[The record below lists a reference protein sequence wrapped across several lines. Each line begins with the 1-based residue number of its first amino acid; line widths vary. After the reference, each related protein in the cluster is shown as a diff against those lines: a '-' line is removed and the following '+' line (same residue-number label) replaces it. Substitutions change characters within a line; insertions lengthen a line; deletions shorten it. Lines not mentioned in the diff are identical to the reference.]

1 MRVADVARRVGIA
14 PSAIRFYETAG
25 ALPQAHRAGN
35 GYREY
40 DEADV
45 ARLRLVIT
53 LRRLGLA
60 PVEAGR
66 LAALCLTRGAVDL
79 DLQPLIAGQRLAID
93 RQRGDLAR
101 LAAELDDLEATID
114 AAGRATQGG
123 SPMTDAPIRVL
134 FVCTGNSAR
143 SQLAEALLQQHG
155 GPAFEVHSA
164 GTEPRGV
171 SPYTVR
177 ALAEVGIDWSAARS
191 KSVEEFLGQPF
202 DYVITV
208 CDRARQSCPV
218 FPGSY
223 NSLHWGLEDPAEVE
237 GSDAEKLAA
246 FERTRMEVMM
256 RLHPFIELAVRA
268 RGVTPGVQSR
278 P

>member
-1 MRVADVARRVGIA
+1 MRIAEVAARVGIA
-14 PSAIRFYETAG
+14 PSAVRFYESAG
-25 ALPQAHRAGN
+25 ALPRASRARN

-40 DEADV
+40 DEADL
-45 ARLRLVIT
+45 ARLRIVIT
-53 LRRLGLA
+53 LRRLGLP

-66 LAALCLTRGAVDL
+66 LAGLCLERGAVDL
-79 DLQPLIAGQRLAID
+79 DLQPLIAEQRLAVA
-93 RQRGDLAR
+93 RQRADLAR
-101 LAAELDDLEATID
+101 LDAELDDLEATIG

-123 SPMTDAPIRVL
+123 ATVPETPIRVL

-191 KSVEEFLGQPF
+191 KSVDEFLGQPF

-246 FERTRMEVMM
+246 FERTRMEVMT
-256 RLHPFIELAVRA
+256 RLHPFIELALRA
-268 RGVTPGVQSR
+268 RGAAPRPAIPG
-278 P
+278 